1 MLTLG
6 DYCFLT
12 GSLATELDLR
22 FLVFRFAEFD
32 GMYSSKGSKYSLRT
46 DYFKFCQ
53 KLDFGDFGGQALEH
67 RASNCLR

>member
-22 FLVFRFAEFD
+22 FSVFRFAEFNS
-32 GMYSSKGSKYSLRT
+32 MYSFKGSKCSLRT
-46 DYFKFCQ
+46 DYFEFCQ
-53 KLDFGDFGGQALEH
+53 KLDFGDLGEQALGH
-67 RASNCLR
+67 RASICLR